1 VACPVDHSI
10 PFLVYH
16 ELQMRRALSIS
27 LILFFG
33 FGPLAAPLGASDDAG
48 LPACCRR
55 HGAHHCAMS
64 MSMAAAIMDTAPGKA
79 IFTTPAACPEFPGAP
94 AATTASQAMTAE
106 SVGLPGLLVQPHTPQ
121 AARAAARLSQIRTR
135 AGRGPPN
142 AGLV

>member
-1 VACPVDHSI
+1 
-10 PFLVYH
+10 VYH

-33 FGPLAAPLGASDDAG
+33 FGPLAATLGAGDDAG

-79 IFTTPAACPEFPGAP
+79 IFTAPTTCPEFPGAA
-94 AATTASQAMTAE
+94 AATTNSPQAIAAA
-106 SVGLPGLLVQPHTPQ
+106 SVGLPALLAQSHTPQ
-121 AARAAARLSQIRTR
+121 SARTAARLSQIRTR
-135 AGRGPPN
+135 AGRGPP
-142 AGLV
+142 AADLA

>member
-1 VACPVDHSI
+1 
-10 PFLVYH
+10 
-16 ELQMRRALSIS
+16 MRRALSIS

-33 FGPLAAPLGASDDAG
+33 FGPLAATLGASDDAG

-64 MSMAAAIMDTAPGKA
+64 LSLAAAIMDTAPGKA
-79 IFTTPAACPEFPGAP
+79 IFTTPATCPDFPVSA
-94 AATTASQAMTAE
+94 AATAASQAMTAE
-106 SVGLPGLLVQPHTPQ
+106 SLGLPALLAQPHTPQ

-142 AGLV
+142 AAIS

>member
-1 VACPVDHSI
+1 
-10 PFLVYH
+10 VYH

-33 FGPLAAPLGASDDAG
+33 FGPLAATLGASDDAG

-64 MSMAAAIMDTAPGKA
+64 LSLAAAILDAAPGNA
-79 IFTTPAACPEFPGAP
+79 IFTTPATCPEFPGSA
-94 AATTASQAMTAE
+94 AATTAPQAMTAE
-106 SVGLPGLLVQPHTPQ
+106 SLGLPALLAQAHTPQ
-121 AARAAARLSQIRTR
+121 AARAAAPLSQIRTR

-142 AGLV
+142 AGLA